1 MGKLLNAR
9 LTRLQVARRALELDL
24 PLDLI
29 ASLLDTPASNL
40 RRGQRL
46 RRILDGELELPIDES
61 ALEHWSDAELLEVVE
76 NWRKRKVRADEP
88 DILKEPALPSQL
100 VHASER
106 ASASSAP
113 SSPTPAAPAT
123 ATAAAADVPAVSA
136 PTSAAAATPPIA
148 VVPTPA
154 ESTAARAAPTTTEPV
169 AVRVH
174 EHVSPA
180 STPAHTAPTA
190 PTATCDVEP
199 LSKSNRLVRALEK
212 QVSLTTIDD
221 IVVIAPNHV
230 DRLMELSPRASV
242 MFLQQYGITWNLD
255 LVTLT
260 RAAIAALSFGLL
272 PTIFGYLID
281 WRSHVFSI
289 VNTDTGLPVFAAPPK
304 VKMAWSNLADVEVPD
319 AYEHEAIEAAMAQLT
334 ASTEAVLADRA
345 TTDEERKARD
355 LLTAVGLPDLE
366 HLPLPPSEW
375 TNRTAAARTK
385 RYLKQQ
391 WKQQDDT
398 CGTQFWWH
406 RSHSETVLKML
417 DKFLAWN

>member
-1 MGKLLNAR
+1 MGQMLTAR
-9 LTRLQVARRALELDL
+9 LTRLHVARRALELDL
-24 PLDLI
+24 PFAFI
-29 ASLLDTPASNL
+29 AALLETSVSNL
-40 RRGQRL
+40 YRGGRL
-46 RRILDGELELPIDES
+46 RRILDGELPLPIDES
-61 ALEHWSDAELLEVVE
+61 AFERWSDAELMEVVE
-76 NWRKRKVRADEP
+76 RWRKRRMRTDEP
-88 DILKEPALPSQL
+88 DVLKEPTTP
-100 VHASER
+100 
-106 ASASSAP
+106 SAP
-113 SSPTPAAPAT
+113 SSPTPHAAPAT